1 MNSEIIIVPA
11 AEEHFEESGKIA
23 IAAWNGIHDAYIER
37 IGNEI
42 HDLIFRNWE
51 QAKVDSVINS
61 FKAGKGYVALVDG
74 KVAGFITYRMDK
86 NLGMGEILAN
96 AVSSDFRGM
105 GIGPKMYDFILSKM
119 REEGMK
125 YVTVS
130 TGLDDGHA
138 PARRAYEKMGFKKN
152 LPSVKYYME
161 LE

>member
-1 MNSEIIIVPA
+1 M
-11 AEEHFEESGKIA
+11 
-23 IAAWNGIHDAYIER
+23 
-37 IGNEI
+37 
-42 HDLIFRNWE
+42 
-51 QAKVDSVINS
+51 DSVINN
-61 FKAGKGYVALVDG
+61 FKAGRGYVALVDG
-74 KVAGFITYRMDK
+74 KVAGFITYRMDT

-105 GIGPKMYDFILSKM
+105 GIGPKMYDFILAKM

-138 PARRAYEKMGFKKN
+138 PARKAYEKMGFKKN

>member
-1 MNSEIIIVPA
+1 MNSEVVIVA
-11 AEEHFEESGKIA
+11 AAKEHYEEAGKIA
-23 IAAWNGIHDAYIER
+23 VDAWTEIHKSYIER
-37 IGNEI
+37 IGEEI
-42 HDLIFRNWE
+42 HDMIFAGWE
-51 QAKVDSVINS
+51 EAKVTSIISS
-61 FKAGKGYVALVDG
+61 FETGRGYVALVDG
-74 KVAGFITYRMDK
+74 KVAGFITYRMEKDK
-86 NLGMGEILAN
+86 ALGEILAN
-96 AVSSDFRGM
+96 AVSVDFRGM
-105 GIGPKMYDFILSKM
+105 GIGHEMYEFILSKM